1 MTWVDA
7 RLDFNNIKLDE
18 TMKAIT
24 VDELHR
30 IWLPII
36 TLSWVTPEFG
46 PSTLQWQNANSG
58 VCQAGNP
65 AQTLMRETN
74 MRKFNRLIETFHKS
88 WSEKMLPALLESL
101 QLSTKDGKAK
111 LELQFGRPGLTTSS
125 KVSLQQAILLV
136 HHTAVGLA
144 VLKGRHRKSGQDGGG
159 QLCSRLPVQLLLM
172 VLLQHQS
179 TQAVDQNQEASNPP
193 GKASDT
199 HADCTKSW
207 IQRRDEK

>member
-1 MTWVDA
+1 MTWVNA

-65 AQTLMRETN
+65 AQTLMHETN
-74 MRKFNRLIETFHKS
+74 MIETFHKS
-88 WSEKMLPALLESL
+88 WSEKMLPALLASL
-101 QLSTKDGKAK
+101 QLSTK
-111 LELQFGRPGLTTSS
+111 LELQFGRPDDFQPGFAAAGHPAGAPYRCRPRSPQGPAS
-125 KVSLQQAILLV
+125 KEWS
-136 HHTAVGLA
+136 
-144 VLKGRHRKSGQDGGG
+144 SGQDGGG
-159 QLCSRLPVQLLLM
+159 
-172 VLLQHQS
+172 
-179 TQAVDQNQEASNPP
+179 
-193 GKASDT
+193 
-199 HADCTKSW
+199 
-207 IQRRDEK
+207 

>member
-7 RLDFNNIKLDE
+7 RLDFYNIKLDE

-46 PSTLQWQNANSG
+46 PSTLQWLNANSG

-65 AQTLMRETN
+65 AQTLMHETN
-74 MRKFNRLIETFHKS
+74 MIETFHKS
-88 WSEKMLPALLESL
+88 WSEKMLPALLASL

-136 HHTAVGLA
+136 HQTAVGLA
-144 VLKGRHRKSGQDGGG
+144 VIEDRHRKSGQDGGG

-172 VLLQHQS
+172 VLLQHQ
-179 TQAVDQNQEASNPP
+179 
-193 GKASDT
+193 
-199 HADCTKSW
+199 H
-207 IQRRDEK
+207 R

>member
-24 VDELHR
+24 IDELHR

-36 TLSWVTPEFG
+36 TLSWVTPEFE
-46 PSTLQWQNANSG
+46 PTTLQWQNANSG

-74 MRKFNRLIETFHKS
+74 MRNLNRLIETFHQP
-88 WSEKMLPALLESL
+88 WSEKMLPALLASL

-125 KVSLQQAILLV
+125 KVSLQQALPLSASQSSWAGIERVVKTEEGSFVPGFLCICYSWCCSNIN
-136 HHTAVGLA
+136 TGSGS
-144 VLKGRHRKSGQDGGG
+144 KPGSFQSPWKSQ
-159 QLCSRLPVQLLLM
+159 
-172 VLLQHQS
+172 
-179 TQAVDQNQEASNPP
+179 
-193 GKASDT
+193 
-199 HADCTKSW
+199 
-207 IQRRDEK
+207 